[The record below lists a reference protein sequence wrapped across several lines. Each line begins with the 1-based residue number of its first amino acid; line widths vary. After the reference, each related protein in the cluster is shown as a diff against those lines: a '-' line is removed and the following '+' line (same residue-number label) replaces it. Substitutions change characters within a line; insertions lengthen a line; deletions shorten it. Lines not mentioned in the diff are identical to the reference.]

1 MPSWT
6 RPLPAW
12 LPGCPPALLSYLA
25 FACLVALVLHSSGRS
40 PALSTCHEL
49 GILLSIV
56 VVRLLVVVVGYKCR
70 QDGTVYSSKWLAQ
83 HRLWLR
89 LRLRLRLRYHKAE
102 RGGLCLGGYC
112 MQAWLS
118 FEHYV
123 MLHKYEA
130 QEAHNFI
137 NLMSD
142 VFGRSVE
149 KVFRIWF

>member
-12 LPGCPPALLSYLA
+12 LPGYPPALLSYLA

-83 HRLWLR
+83 HRLWLW
-89 LRLRLRLRYHKAE
+89 LRLRYHKAE